1 MVLSFSQPLFSEVLT
16 HSFALSIAVFQHNLS
31 LANQIVIPE
40 SEGFRSM
47 SIWELSAQRHTT
59 WTHLALHAADQLR
72 QRVGWALSQIVAVG
86 LAG

>member
-1 MVLSFSQPLFSEVLT
+1 
-16 HSFALSIAVFQHNLS
+16 
-31 LANQIVIPE
+31 
-40 SEGFRSM
+40 M

-86 LAG
+86 LAGSGMVFFEPTEQYIAFYDIFLRNAFGK